1 MILVFVLFAHKKNA
15 LTAADVTL
23 VLLFFVAALC
33 DFVDNQKKK
42 NHAPMCWRLEVK
54 PSQS

>member
-15 LTAADVTL
+15 LTAGDVTF

-33 DFVDNQKKK
+33 DFVDNQKRKIM
-42 NHAPMCWRLEVK
+42 HQFAGD
-54 PSQS
+54 

>member
-1 MILVFVLFAHKKNA
+1 MILVFVLFAQKNA

-33 DFVDNQKKK
+33 DFVANKKRK
-42 NHAPMCWRLEVK
+42 IMHQFAGD
-54 PSQS
+54 